1 MEGLVYQVQQDSK
14 TLKAELGGT
23 EGRLS
28 STEKVVKVTV
38 ENVDNQLRKNNIK
51 VRGLREGREGITSVY
66 IWWNFLQI
74 GLV

>member
-28 STEKVVKVTV
+28 STEKVVKVTM

-51 VRGLREGREGITSVY
+51 VRGLREGREGITSEY
-66 IWWNFLQI
+66 IWWNFLQV